1 MAPALLP
8 VITMPRTLEHEPSDD
23 VPAPDYEFA
32 RDDEFARDLPD
43 DEDDDAEA
51 EAERVARWW
60 AHDREED
67 ELAARDDLPDDD
79 DDVEPDL

>member
-23 VPAPDYEFA
+23 VPA
-32 RDDEFARDLPD
+32 RDDEFARELPD

-79 DDVEPDL
+79 HDDDVEPDL